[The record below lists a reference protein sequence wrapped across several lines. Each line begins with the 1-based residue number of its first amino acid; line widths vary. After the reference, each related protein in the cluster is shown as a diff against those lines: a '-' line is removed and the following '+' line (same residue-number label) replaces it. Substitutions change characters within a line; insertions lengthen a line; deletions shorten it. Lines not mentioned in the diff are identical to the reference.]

1 MNITL
6 SKKEALTLHKALT
19 YAIHRRIVKEDQGEL
34 LDKLDVG

>member
-19 YAIHRRIVKEDQGEL
+19 YAIYRRIVKEDQGEL
-34 LDKLDVG
+34 LDKLEVE